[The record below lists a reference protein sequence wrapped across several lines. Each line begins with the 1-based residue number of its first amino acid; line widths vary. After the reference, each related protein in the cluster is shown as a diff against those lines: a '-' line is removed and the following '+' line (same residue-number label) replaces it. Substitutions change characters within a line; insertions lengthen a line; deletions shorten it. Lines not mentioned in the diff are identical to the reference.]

1 METLIKNEVYK
12 MLFEITILILVA
24 TFLLCLIYL
33 YVNVSIKLIKNIE
46 VSTIFVIRDK
56 TKDEKYR
63 LKSIKIIRYEKVKI
77 D

>member
-1 METLIKNEVYK
+1 METPIKNEVYQ

-33 YVNVSIKLIKNIE
+33 YVSVSIKLIKNIE

>member
-1 METLIKNEVYK
+1 METPIKNEVYQ
-12 MLFEITILILVA
+12 MLVEITFLILIA

-33 YVNVSIKLIKNIE
+33 YISISIKLITNIQAP
-46 VSTIFVIRDK
+46 TIFVIRDK

>member
-33 YVNVSIKLIKNIE
+33 YVNVSINLIKNIE